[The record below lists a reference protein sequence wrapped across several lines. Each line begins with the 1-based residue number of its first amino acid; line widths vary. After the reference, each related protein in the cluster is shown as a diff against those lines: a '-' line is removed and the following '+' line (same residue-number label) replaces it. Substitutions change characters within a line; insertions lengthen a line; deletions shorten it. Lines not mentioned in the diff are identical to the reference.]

1 MALVKGSLPDAQAR
15 AKDLGEAAR
24 GNERDAIAARADAVA
39 KATELESAR
48 HAFAELS
55 DAMIAY
61 RSKSTEEPKPVVVY
75 CSMAKHSWLQPKGD
89 ISNPYLDASMQ
100 TCGEV
105 KEQ

>member
-1 MALVKGSLPDAQAR
+1 VAQAT
-15 AKDLGEAAR
+15 DL
-24 GNERDAIAARADAVA
+24 ER
-39 KATELESAR
+39 AR

-61 RSKSTEEPKPVVVY
+61 RGKSKEQPKPVVVY

-89 ISNPYLDASMQ
+89 ISNPYLDASML

-105 KEQ
+105 TQR